1 MTITLN
7 RNWVNTLVVSLPDY
21 ADELGK
27 HIQSAM
33 TDNALTELDRHVCA
47 LAAALADN
55 NGELA
60 FEIAMSNE
68 LRGNDIRED
77 IAKAVIA
84 LTADLANATD
94 NATLYALATSY
105 VLKNDRQSHLLVEK
119 LSEAGYTSDQL
130 RAVHRIASLIPA
142 IRKCLI

>member
-1 MTITLN
+1 MTFTLD
-7 RNWVNTLVVSLPDY
+7 RNWVNSLIVSLPDY

-27 HIQSAM
+27 QIQSAM
-33 TDNALTELDRHVCA
+33 ADDTLTELDRHACA

-60 FEIAMSNE
+60 FEISMSNE

-77 IAKAVIA
+77 IAKSVIA
-84 LTADLANATD
+84 LTAAWDNATD
-94 NATLYALATSY
+94 NATMYTLTTAY

-130 RAVHRIASLIPA
+130 NAVHRIASLIPA